1 MKFTAIIQARVGSRR
16 LNKKILRK
24 IGKKTVIEILLE
36 RLKYAKKINKI
47 IIAIP
52 STKENDYLFKK
63 LRKLNY
69 EVFRGDENNV
79 LKRYYEC
86 AKKFKVENIIRITSD
101 CPLIDANLVDTGI
114 QLFKKHKVDYLSNV
128 LNPSF
133 PDGLDF
139 EIFSFKILKKSMD
152 EHLTD
157 IEKEHVTQHMI
168 KSNKIRK
175 FNLLSKENFSYLR
188 LTLDYKSDL
197 LVIKKILSKF
207 KNLKFNYNDIMSLYR
222 SNKKIFHSNIEKIRN
237 ESLLNN
243 KGQVYWERAKKIIPG
258 GTHLFSKR
266 PDNFLPR
273 LWPVYYSKAKG
284 CKIWDLEN
292 KKYSDLCSMGLGT
305 NLLGYSNKQVDNFVI
320 EKLKQSNVS
329 TLNSLEDY
337 FLAEK
342 LIQIHPWFDM
352 VRFTRTGGE
361 ANSVAIRIARA
372 ATGKDKIA
380 FCGYHGW
387 HDWYLSSNINKKT
400 NLNNLLMG
408 GLNPSGV
415 PKNLKNTSFP
425 FVYNDFESLEKIVSQ
440 NSDIGIIK
448 MEVMR
453 NIEPKNQFLKKV
465 RALANKKN
473 IVLIFDECTS
483 GFRGNLGGLHK
494 KYGIIPDMVI
504 FGKALGNGYPINAI
518 LGKKE
523 VMEAAQK
530 TFISSTFWT
539 ERLGPSAALK
549 TISEMEKSKSWEIIA
564 NTNKRIKSKWKQ
576 IAKENNLK
584 IQIDGMLGIP
594 SFRINHK
601 DWNLFKTYITQE
613 MLNKKILAT
622 NTIYIST
629 VHNNKILSNYFEELN
644 LNIKKIRKC
653 ISSELHIDEILKVP
667 ESKTGF
673 YRLN

>member
-1 MKFTAIIQARVGSRR
+1 MNFTAIIQARVGSKR
-16 LNKKILRK
+16 LKKKILRK

-36 RLKYAKKINKI
+36 RLKYSKKINKI

-52 STKENDYLFKK
+52 NTKQNDSLFKK
-63 LRKLNY
+63 LKKLNY

-79 LKRYYEC
+79 LKRYYDC
-86 AKKFKVENIIRITSD
+86 AKKFKIDNIIRITSD
-101 CPLIDANLVDTGI
+101 CPLIDPELIDNGI
-114 QLFKKHKVDYLSNV
+114 HLFKKNNIDYLSNV
-128 LNPSF
+128 LTLSF

-139 EIFSFKILKKSMD
+139 EIFSFKALKKSMD
-152 EHLTD
+152 EYLSKS
-157 IEKEHVTQHMI
+157 EKEHVTQHMI
-168 KSNKIRK
+168 RSNKIK
-175 FNLLSKENFSYLR
+175 KLNLNSEENFSNLR
-188 LTLDYKSDL
+188 LTLDYEVDF
-197 LVIKKILSKF
+197 LVIKKIISNF
-207 KNLKFNYNDIMSLYR
+207 KNLKFNYNDIIGLYK

-292 KKYSDLCSMGLGT
+292 NKYSDLCSMGLGT
-305 NLLGYSNKQVDNFVI
+305 NLLGYSNKKVDNFVI

-342 LIQIHPWFDM
+342 LIKIHPWFDM

-361 ANSVAIRIARA
+361 ANSVAVRIARA

-400 NLNNLLMG
+400 NLNNLLME
-408 GLNPSGV
+408 GLSPSGV

-425 FVYNDFESLEKIVSQ
+425 FFYNDFESLEKIVSQ

-494 KYGIIPDMVI
+494 KYGVIPDMVI

-523 VMEAAQK
+523 VMEGAQK

-549 TISEMEKSKSWEIIA
+549 TISEMEKTKSWETIIK
-564 NTNKRIKSKWKQ
+564 TNKLIRSKWKQ
-576 IAKENNLK
+576 IAKENNIK
-584 IQIDGMLGIP
+584 IQIDGMVGIP
-594 SFRINHK
+594 SFRIHHK

-613 MLNKKILAT
+613 MLLKKILAT
-622 NTIYIST
+622 NSIYIST
-629 VHNNKILSNYFEELN
+629 AHNNKNLSNYFEELDLN
-644 LNIKKIRKC
+644 FKKIKKCIDDELNIDK
-653 ISSELHIDEILKVP
+653 ILKVP

>member
-564 NTNKRIKSKWKQ
+564 NTNKLIKSKWKQ